1 MEQPPQHEQYHNK
14 KHRSAVKFCRTV
26 LITDM
31 VTPVTLTNTGGQ
43 IVCVSGSN
51 SNLKNCGGTGE
62 GSLTQPE
69 IKQTNQ
75 NFRSA
80 EQFCTATKL

>member
-14 KHRSAVKFCRTV
+14 KRRSAVKFYRTV
-26 LITDM
+26 IITDM
-31 VTPVTLTNTGGQ
+31 LTPVTLTNTGGQ

-62 GSLTQPE
+62 G
-69 IKQTNQ
+69 
-75 NFRSA
+75 
-80 EQFCTATKL
+80 